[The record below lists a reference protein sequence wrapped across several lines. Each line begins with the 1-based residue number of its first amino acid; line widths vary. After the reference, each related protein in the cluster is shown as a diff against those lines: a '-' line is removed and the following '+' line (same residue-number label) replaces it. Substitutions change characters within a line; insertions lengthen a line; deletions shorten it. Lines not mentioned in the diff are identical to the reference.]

1 MNDDRLRMLLL
12 HNIIESRLTIPE
24 SFFDFKQACSGKKS
38 PVYTLPVT
46 VLSQTPIS
54 FFFFL

>member
-1 MNDDRLRMLLL
+1 MNDDRLRMILL

-24 SFFDFKQACSGKKS
+24 SFFDFKQSCSGKKS

-46 VLSQTPIS
+46 VLS
-54 FFFFL
+54 FYD